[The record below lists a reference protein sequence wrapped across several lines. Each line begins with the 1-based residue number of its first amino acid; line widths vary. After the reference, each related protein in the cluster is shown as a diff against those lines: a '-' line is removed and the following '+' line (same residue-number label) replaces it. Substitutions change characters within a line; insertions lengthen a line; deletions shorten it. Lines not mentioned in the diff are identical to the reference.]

1 MVKFC
6 LHYSQTSMKNA
17 DEIKLKVSA
26 TASYSKSTM
35 NVSCSQARGMGAI
48 QIREPA
54 RKEMSKIEKQVA
66 KMLLKKQFLVLT
78 TPIKKHLFQVYT
90 NKFQKYL
97 YIYFAVD
104 VNFKLA
110 IIRLPNSIL
119 NLSILP
125 NSQKNIITFDG
136 NQNS

>member
-1 MVKFC
+1 
-6 LHYSQTSMKNA
+6 MKNA

-35 NVSCSQARGMGAI
+35 NVSCSKARGMVAI
-48 QIREPA
+48 QIREHA

-90 NKFQKYL
+90 NKWGHVMRALILTKIAL
-97 YIYFAVD
+97 LSNIPRL
-104 VNFKLA
+104 FKRSNREL
-110 IIRLPNSIL
+110 
-119 NLSILP
+119 
-125 NSQKNIITFDG
+125 
-136 NQNS
+136 